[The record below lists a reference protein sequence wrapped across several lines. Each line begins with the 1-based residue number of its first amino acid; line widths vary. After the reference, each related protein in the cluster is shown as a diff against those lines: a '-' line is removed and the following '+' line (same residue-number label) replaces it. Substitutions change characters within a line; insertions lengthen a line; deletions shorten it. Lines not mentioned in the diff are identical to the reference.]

1 MTDIDAITS
10 KIRQLPEPLVKEVE
24 DFVDFLHEK
33 HGNAPD
39 NTEMSVAHPAMSA
52 FGLWRDSSELDDL
65 IERIYENRQTQS
77 SRPKVSL

>member
-10 KIRQLPEPLVKEVE
+10 KIRQLPEPLIKEVE
-24 DFVDFLHEK
+24 DFIDFLHEK
-33 HGNAPD
+33 HGNAEET
-39 NTEMSVAHPAMSA
+39 NTAVRHPAMSA

>member
-1 MTDIDAITS
+1 
-10 KIRQLPEPLVKEVE
+10 
-24 DFVDFLHEK
+24 
-33 HGNAPD
+33 
-39 NTEMSVAHPAMSA
+39 MSA